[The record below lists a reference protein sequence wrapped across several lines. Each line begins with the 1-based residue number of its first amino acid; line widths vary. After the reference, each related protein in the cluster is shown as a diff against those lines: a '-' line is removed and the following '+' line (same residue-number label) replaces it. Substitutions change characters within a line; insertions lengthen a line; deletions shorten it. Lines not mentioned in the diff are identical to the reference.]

1 MASPHI
7 GISGI
12 LGAGKTTLVRGLSKQ
27 LGCLPLEERFLQNP
41 FLEAFYREPARWA
54 FRSCRAFL
62 QLSLDDCR
70 RACESTQGGIQE
82 RIPDEHVWVFGLEYR
97 VRGYL
102 SMREFDLLQE
112 LIFATRVTVQPP
124 DLLIHI
130 DIEPAE
136 ALTRVRGRARAIERE
151 VDLSYLTALSRWYPP
166 LLSSWEGRLLRI
178 DAADADFRDPGYLRT
193 LATAIAELP

>member
-1 MASPHI
+1 M
-7 GISGI
+7 G
-12 LGAGKTTLVRGLSKQ
+12 
-27 LGCLPLEERFLQNP
+27 
-41 FLEAFYREPARWA
+41 
-54 FRSCRAFL
+54 
-62 QLSLDDCR
+62 
-70 RACESTQGGIQE
+70 
-82 RIPDEHVWVFGLEYR
+82 
-97 VRGYL
+97 
-102 SMREFDLLQE
+102 EFDLLQE
-112 LIFATRVTVQPP
+112 LILATRATVQRP